1 MSPALIAA
9 AVFTL
14 LGFGVAALLW
24 FPTRAA
30 AAGRLGPNDRWGI
43 RMGATRRSPEVW
55 KHAHRAAF
63 IYIAAAPWIAVISL
77 LATIALAVWVSEGG
91 ALMMALL
98 GLCGQIF
105 IGIFGTV
112 FAVIAARGKR

>member
-1 MSPALIAA
+1 MSPGLITA

-14 LGFGVAALLW
+14 LGIGLAAVLW
-24 FPTRAA
+24 VPTRAA

-55 KHAHRAAF
+55 QRAHRAAF
-63 IYIAAAPWIAVISL
+63 IYIAAAPWIAGIAL
-77 LATIALAVWVSEGG
+77 LGTIVLAVWVSEGG
-91 ALMMALL
+91 AIMMSLL

-112 FAVIAARGKR
+112 FAIIAARGKR